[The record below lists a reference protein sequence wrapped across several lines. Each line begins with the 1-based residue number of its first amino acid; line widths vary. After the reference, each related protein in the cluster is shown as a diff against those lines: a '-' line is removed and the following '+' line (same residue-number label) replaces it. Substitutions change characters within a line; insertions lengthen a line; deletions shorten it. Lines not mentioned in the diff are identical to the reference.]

1 MKTLGYSLEKP
12 SPRIDACVDYESR
25 TKCLESVNAL
35 LGLVWNDF
43 IVRSTFNCGNFSLA
57 LCALSY
63 CRFIEGICVLPICS
77 CVLCSV
83 MCTKWSYYPELFS
96 ISIFSG
102 DEFSIFFYFE
112 VWSVNCGWLWIFIRR
127 PRSLLKSA
135 IDVIFFVRMSAICSF
150 ELMYAR

>member
-1 MKTLGYSLEKP
+1 MLENVKFIELLSYLRRMKKKMKKKKKNTNGVKTLGYSLEKP

-83 MCTKWSYYPELFS
+83 MCTK
-96 ISIFSG
+96 
-102 DEFSIFFYFE
+102 
-112 VWSVNCGWLWIFIRR
+112 
-127 PRSLLKSA
+127 
-135 IDVIFFVRMSAICSF
+135 
-150 ELMYAR
+150 